1 MKTMD
6 IIFNDEDYSDE
17 LLDDLTSWC
26 KWQSIPP
33 SKVII
38 GVKEDNVD
46 GINYYVIS
54 LSETLFSYLMWR
66 ELDMSEQYGLGGWNR
81 YIESRY
87 SCETA

>member
-46 GINYYVIS
+46 GVDYFVITV
-54 LSETLFSYLMWR
+54 SEPLFGYLMWKEFDMTEKYGR
-66 ELDMSEQYGLGGWNR
+66 EGWNGW
-81 YIESRY
+81 IESNY
-87 SCETA
+87 NCETA